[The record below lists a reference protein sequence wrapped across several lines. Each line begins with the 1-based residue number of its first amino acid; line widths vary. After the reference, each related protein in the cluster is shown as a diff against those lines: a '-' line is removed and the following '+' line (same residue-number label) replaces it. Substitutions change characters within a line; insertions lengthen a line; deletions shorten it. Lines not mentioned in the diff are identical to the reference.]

1 MTLALSVG
9 ILVSGGI
16 YLLMQRGMLRIILG
30 FVLLSHAVNLIL
42 FASGGTSR
50 RGEPLG
56 SSLDPETTAD
66 ALPQAFVLTAIVIA
80 FAITIYMLVLAV
92 TGRGDDDTD
101 DASPV
106 HSQPDPDVEAD
117 AAAAEEDEL
126 THEYLEGDE

>member
-1 MTLALSVG
+1 MTLAVSVG
-9 ILVSGGI
+9 ILVAGGI
-16 YLLMQRGMLRIILG
+16 YLLLQRGMLRIVLG
-30 FVLLSHAVNLIL
+30 FVLLSHGVNLIL

-50 RGEPLG
+50 REEPLG
-56 SSLDPETTAD
+56 SSIDPATAAD

-101 DASPV
+101 DTSPV
-106 HSQPDPDVEAD
+106 HSQPDLDTEAD